1 MKTETKN
8 EAQNGNLQQGAV
20 SGMLLLDEIEITELA
35 KLIVGY
41 GDEGYIDRYEVVKV
55 ERIIRATQNKLIHK
69 NSKR

>member
-20 SGMLLLDEIEITELA
+20 SGMLPLDEIEITELA